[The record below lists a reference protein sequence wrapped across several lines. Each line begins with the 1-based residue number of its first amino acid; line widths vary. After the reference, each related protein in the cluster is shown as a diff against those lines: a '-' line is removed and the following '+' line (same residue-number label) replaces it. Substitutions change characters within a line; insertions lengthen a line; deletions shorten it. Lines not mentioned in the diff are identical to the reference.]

1 MSIFDEIIDGLKK
14 AAEIAV
20 SGGIDGGGIIPM
32 LAEEPQKKTEIIGI
46 LAALHEVLGV
56 AEHFTTNPAIKAIEQ
71 VGVEVFDAVS
81 NTYAPAGTL
90 DTIVA
95 AKQDGAD

>member
-32 LAEEPQKKTEIIGI
+32 LAEEPQKKTELIGI

-56 AEHFTTNPAIKAIEQ
+56 AEHFSS
-71 VGVEVFDAVS
+71 G
-81 NTYAPAGTL
+81 
-90 DTIVA
+90 A
-95 AKQDGAD
+95 AKSVEEVADEIIQVLQAQPTDQPAKQEGAD

>member
-20 SGGIDGGGIIPM
+20 SGGIIPI
-32 LAEEPQKKTEIIGI
+32 LAEEPQKKTELIGI

-56 AEHFTTNPAIKAIEQ
+56 AEHFSS
-71 VGVEVFDAVS
+71 G
-81 NTYAPAGTL
+81 
-90 DTIVA
+90 A
-95 AKQDGAD
+95 AKSVEEVADEIIEVLANNQPQGTAQ

>member
-20 SGGIDGGGIIPM
+20 SGGIGGGGIIPI
-32 LAEEPQKKTEIIGI
+32 LAEEPQKKTELISI

-56 AEHFTTNPAIKAIEQ
+56 AEHFSSGALKSAEEVADEIVQAI
-71 VGVEVFDAVS
+71 G
-81 NTYAPAGTL
+81 
-90 DTIVA
+90 
-95 AKQDGAD
+95 KQDGAD